1 MGKIVKLTE
10 EELHKIIREK
20 IQEALEHN
28 VDLDYSPAIG
38 NKKRGPGKET
48 LDQMKKRKNTKLDES
63 LDETFDE
70 RDDDIEFFEDEE
82 NYKDRETEISLTEE
96 DYEYAFE
103 KMFGKADNVGG
114 LIEKY
119 NLPDWTKIEYD
130 LDVTVEDDTYWTPGG
145 TYCELTRWEVKPE
158 ALEGYSEECQELIKL
173 AAGYEVE
180 CNHTP
185 YDFLDESVSKITL
198 TQTQLRNL
206 IKESIVNAINEYAY
220 HEKQTK
226 ETPEEHEAF
235 IKKKAAAKKREMERR
250 KKDGD
255 DSGAI
260 DYHDYKHGKGNFP
273 VMAKESTIRLS
284 SSDFHK
290 FLLESVK
297 RVISE
302 ISGFPRS
309 YDSWKTSVPSS
320 WDEPSVVDE
329 DDFFE
334 WIRSSDAREQ
344 KEFVEFIKE
353 QFSDEYEDGVSSTN
367 EFLKRVSAGENPFMA
382 AIDLGVK
389 WEDIAQEFFD
399 VKPVKHYSR
408 DNDPDPR
415 DARGLDEGCYEESEE
430 GEKINKN
437 NKNPEF

>member
-82 NYKDRETEISLTEE
+82 NYKNRETEIDLTEE

-103 KMFGKADNVGG
+103 QMFGKADNVVE

-145 TYCELTRWEVKPE
+145 TDCELTRWEVKPE

-206 IKESIVNAINEYAY
+206 IKESIVNVINEYAY

-235 IKKKAAAKKREMERR
+235 IKKKAAAKKRYYDSQKKE
-250 KKDGD
+250 KKDG
-255 DSGAI
+255 AT
-260 DYHDYKHGKGNFP
+260 DYYDYKHGDHPAIN
-273 VMAKESTIRLS
+273 
-284 SSDFHK
+284 
-290 FLLESVK
+290 
-297 RVISE
+297 E
-302 ISGFPRS
+302 ISSNLYNRAADKAFKDMMQNYNHYPTKNKRERQ
-309 YDSWKTSVPSS
+309 WKNFIDQARIRGDEEKNSVC
-320 WDEPSVVDE
+320 PSVDE
-329 DDFFE
+329 RDLPNMPAGTYVVMDGDG
-334 WIRSSDAREQ
+334 RDAISANFRTRYSGHAGT
-344 KEFVEFIKE
+344 KE
-353 QFSDEYEDGVSSTN
+353 QCEEYVDRFYDKSANWEYLPEIVPL
-367 EFLKRVSAGENPFMA
+367 EQYLK
-382 AIDLGVK
+382 
-389 WEDIAQEFFD
+389 
-399 VKPVKHYSR
+399 
-408 DNDPDPR
+408 
-415 DARGLDEGCYEESEE
+415 
-430 GEKINKN
+430 NKR
-437 NKNPEF
+437 